1 MLEKVNFISQKSTPA
16 NNYNYK
22 TDNVATKEIVN
33 SVLKKETKP
42 TTETFDWLNIDKL
55 IEMVQKTNS
64 AKEKITNRNL
74 LKYCAGTRETMRN
87 EKIQKE
93 QEHIAKPIT
102 SRTAYNTKQLKACGV
117 KDNDIKKYLTYD
129 GHVNFEG
136 KKILKEHG
144 KSYK

>member
-1 MLEKVNFISQKSTPA
+1 MLEKVSFLSQKSTPA
-16 NNYNYK
+16 NNYNYRM
-22 TDNVATKEIVN
+22 DNGAAKETIN
-33 SVLKKETKP
+33 SVLKETQPVTAK
-42 TTETFDWLNIDKL
+42 FDWLNIDKVL
-55 IEMVQKTNS
+55 EIAQKTNS
-64 AKEKITNRNL
+64 AKEKILNSEMK
-74 LKYCAGTRETMRN
+74 KYCAGTRETMRN

-93 QEHIAKPIT
+93 QEHIAKPVT
-102 SRTAYNTKQLKACGV
+102 SRTVYNTKQLKACGV